1 MRPLYEIAK
10 TIKQEAKAN
19 PRASWVLYAAP
30 YVDALASLS
39 TTQDDYY
46 ADSGESVVRYC
57 LANLSTWRGETARA
71 VKAELKA
78 HLA

>member
-1 MRPLYEIAK
+1 MTPLHEIADV
-10 TIKQEAKAN
+10 IRREAKAN
-19 PRASWVLYAAP
+19 PSASWVTYSKP
-30 YVDALASLS
+30 YVDALASLN
-39 TTQDDYY
+39 TTQDDYF

-57 LANLSTWRGETARA
+57 LANLGTWRGEAARA